1 MEKKSLMVII
11 LIIVVIIGLAMLGT
25 KSEATTEKELEEYMY
40 QEHNFSG
47 ITYIIRDTDKVKLQ
61 KFFKENDLTDEQ
73 ATKIKNLIDEAINLM
88 NEDGATEPNKV
99 STKEKKTQLIS
110 YAKQAAAVMGLSA
123 SYDSTETRL
132 DIYKDGV
139 LLDSVPF
146 FWGVIPTEDGTKV
159 ITTESKLAKTG
170 SINYEYIIIPGV
182 VLVAGTIFIIARKK
196 ANEE

>member
-1 MEKKSLMVII
+1 MKKKSLMIIIPVFIVII
-11 LIIVVIIGLAMLGT
+11 ALAMLST
-25 KSEATTEKELEEYMY
+25 KSQATTEKELEEYMY
-40 QEHNFSG
+40 QAHDFSG
-47 ITYIIRDTDKVKLQ
+47 ITYIIRDSDKIKLQ
-61 KFFKENDLTDEQ
+61 KFFNENDLTDEQ
-73 ATKIKNLIDEAINLM
+73 ATKIKNLIDDAINLM

-139 LLDSVPF
+139 LIDSVAL
-146 FWGVIPTEDGTKV
+146 FWGVIATEDGTKV
-159 ITTESKLAKTG
+159 ITTDSKLAKTG
-170 SINYEYIIIPGV
+170 SMNYEYVIIPSV